1 MPLAIDVSL
10 LSGRTA
16 SVEAEPDESVAVLN
30 SRAQKTL
37 VVGSGR
43 LLDSSAGILR
53 AAATLEE
60 SGLQSGAALTLQLSS
75 TVRTNIAACAA
86 ILGEWGGG
94 GDCCALEQQLLL
106 KDVCQIRASGWA
118 NAFVLDDGSVVTTGA
133 ADSGGDSSDV
143 QHQLMDVKQIQASEE
158 AFAAILGD
166 GSVVTW
172 GSTDHGGDSSAVQ
185 DQLKNVQ
192 QIQAHNT
199 AFAAILGDGSVVTWG
214 DTDNGGD
221 SSAVQNELKGVQQIQ
236 ATMSAFAAILRDGS
250 VVTWGNAARGGDS
263 SAVQRR
269 VADPSNFGV
278 FCCHSVRWV
287 CCDLGP
293 LWPRR
298 RQQ

>member
-16 SVEAEPDESVAVLN
+16 SLEAEPDESVAALN

-37 VVGSGR
+37 DVGSGR

-60 SGLQSGAALTLQLSS
+60 SGLQSGAAVALQLSS
-75 TVRTNIAACAA
+75 PVRTNIAAFAA
-86 ILGEWGGG
+86 ILGEWGG

-118 NAFVLDDGSVVTTGA
+118 SAFVLDDGSVVTTGA

-172 GSTDHGGDSSAVQ
+172 GSTDHGGDAV
-185 DQLKNVQ
+185 LCK
-192 QIQAHNT
+192 T
-199 AFAAILGDGSVVTWG
+199 S
-214 DTDNGGD
+214 
-221 SSAVQNELKGVQQIQ
+221 
-236 ATMSAFAAILRDGS
+236 
-250 VVTWGNAARGGDS
+250 
-263 SAVQRR
+263 
-269 VADPSNFGV
+269 
-278 FCCHSVRWV
+278 
-287 CCDLGP
+287 
-293 LWPRR
+293 
-298 RQQ
+298 